1 MLEKALSG
9 SRGYWIWITLLFT
22 LFIIGFFFYM
32 RQLDYGLGITGMS
45 RDISWGLY
53 IAQFTFSVGIA
64 ASAVMLVL
72 PYYLHD
78 YKAFGRITVL
88 GEFLAVSA
96 VIMCIL
102 FVFVDLGRPSRV
114 MNVLLHPNPKSVL
127 FWDMVVL
134 TGYLLINIVTGWV
147 ILSCTRNEIPPPRW
161 IKPLIYLSIP
171 WAISI
176 HTVTAFIYSGLPG
189 RGFWLTAIMA
199 PRFLASAFAS
209 GPALLIIVCLILRR
223 WGRFDAGEKAIQAL
237 AKIVAYA
244 LAVSIFFVLV
254 ELFTVF
260 YSGLPEHKE
269 PFVYLFAGLNGH
281 TNLVPWMWTSAILA
295 FTALVILIIPAAR
308 MKSDWLAAACI
319 AVFVSFWTEKG
330 LGLVVP
336 GFIPSPLG
344 NISEYVPT
352 GAEIAI
358 TMGVWALGFLILTAF
373 YKIFAA
379 VRLSLDTAGNTADL
393 EC

>member
-53 IAQFTFSVGIA
+53 IAQFTFLVGIA